1 MSNIDNVIDLFL
13 YCRPLSYPDT
23 DVILIC
29 FSIANRDSLQNVVDK
44 WMPEIRHFCPKVP
57 VILVGTKTDLRNDP
71 EIRQE
76 LSKTKTELVSS
87 IEGASVARTIKAA
100 DYVECSA
107 KTRDGVQKIFEI
119 AAVTALQKRSRIGKL
134 CKIL

>member
-1 MSNIDNVIDLFL
+1 MDLFL

-44 WMPEIRHFCPKVP
+44 WLPEVRHFCPKVP
-57 VILVGTKTDLRNDP
+57 VILVGTKSDLRNDP

-76 LSKTKTELVSS
+76 LSKTKTEPVSS
-87 IEGASVARTIKAA
+87 IEGASVAKTIKAA

-107 KTRDGVQKIFEI
+107 KTRDGVQKLFET
-119 AAVTALQKRSRIGKL
+119 AAVAALQKRSGIGKR